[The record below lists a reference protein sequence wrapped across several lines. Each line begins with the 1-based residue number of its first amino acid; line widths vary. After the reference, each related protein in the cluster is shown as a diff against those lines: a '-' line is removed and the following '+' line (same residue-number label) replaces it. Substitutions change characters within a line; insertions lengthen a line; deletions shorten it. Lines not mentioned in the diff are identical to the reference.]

1 MKLDDIFG
9 DAVGTEAEASGI
21 ASCATGVRSSVTYFA
36 LLQLGYD
43 DVAVFTGSFGEWSSH
58 PDRPVTVGEVP

>member
-1 MKLDDIFG
+1 MKLGDIFG

-21 ASCATGVRSSVTYFA
+21 ASCANGVRWAVTYFA
-36 LLQLGYD
+36 LQQLGYD

-58 PDRPVTVGEVP
+58 SNRPVTVGEAP